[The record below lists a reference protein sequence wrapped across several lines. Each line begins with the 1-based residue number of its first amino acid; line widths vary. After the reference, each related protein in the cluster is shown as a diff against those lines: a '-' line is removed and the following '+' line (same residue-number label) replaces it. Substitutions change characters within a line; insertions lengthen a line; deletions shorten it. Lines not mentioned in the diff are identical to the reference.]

1 MNRVSRGDV
10 MIDLAIEVAVK
21 AHEDQLRKGTD
32 IPYISHP
39 LAVGILLAKAGCPD
53 EVIAAGI
60 LHDTVED
67 TSITL
72 GNLREAFGERV
83 AAIVKGASE
92 PDRSLPWEERKAHT
106 VEFLKT
112 ASLEVR
118 LVTCADKLHN
128 IRTIASEYEKI
139 GDQVWK
145 RFKRGKEDQAWYYLG
160 VVKSVCDRS
169 DNLGYESLFQQLKS
183 EVEGFFGK
191 T

>member
-1 MNRVSRGDV
+1 

-32 IPYISHP
+32 VPYITHP
-39 LAVGILLAKAGCPD
+39 LAVGILLAKAGCQD

-72 GNLREAFGERV
+72 DYICEKFGDKV
-83 AAIVKGASE
+83 ASVVEGASE
-92 PDRSLPWEERKAHT
+92 PDRSLPWEERKTHT
-106 VEFLKT
+106 IEFLNA

-128 IRTIASEYEKI
+128 IRAIASEYEKI

-145 RFKRGKEDQAWYYLG
+145 RFKRGKADQAWYYRGL
-160 VVKSVCDRS
+160 VKSVCDRS
-169 DNLGYESLFQQLKS
+169 DNRGYESLFQQLKS